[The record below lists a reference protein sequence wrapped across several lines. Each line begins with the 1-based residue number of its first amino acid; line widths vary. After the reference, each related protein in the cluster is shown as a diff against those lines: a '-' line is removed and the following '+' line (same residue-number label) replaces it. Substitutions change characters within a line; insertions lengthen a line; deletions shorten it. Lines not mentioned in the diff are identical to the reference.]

1 MDQVIAETVL
11 GGSMVGKE
19 QIKVF
24 KVYQFLADHMCCS
37 KLHSIKVHMCW
48 WLHSIIFHYMV
59 VKSLLI
65 IKSNIIW
72 QFNIAVD

>member
-48 WLHSIIFHYMV
+48 LATFYNI
-59 VKSLLI
+59 SLYGR
-65 IKSNIIW
+65 
-72 QFNIAVD
+72 